1 MKNEPKVS
9 VIIPCYNRAKY
20 VGETLKSVQNVNYP
34 NLECIIVDN
43 NSTDNSA
50 DVIRQ
55 FTSSDSRFKLIEQQE
70 NNISIAR
77 NTAIL
82 ASTGEFILP
91 LDSDDLIH
99 PEYVREAA
107 EVLKNRPEIAVVTCD
122 AQLFGA
128 KRGKWKR
135 PEYNFNDFLIKVSI
149 HNTSMYRRADYDK
162 TTGYEPEL
170 MFCEDWE
177 FWINLLKRGGDVYK
191 IRKNYLFYRKHG
203 DSTQKKYRHS
213 PEENE
218 FVTKFIYEKHKEL
231 YAPLLENPLELLQQ
245 HQRYKKGYN
254 QLRRLT
260 FRKPLP

>member
-1 MKNEPKVS
+1 VE
-9 VIIPCYNRAKY
+9 IIQK
-20 VGETLKSVQNVNYP
+20 
-34 NLECIIVDN
+34 
-43 NSTDNSA
+43 
-50 DVIRQ
+50 
-55 FTSSDSRFKLIEQQE
+55 FTENDARFKLIKQQV
-70 NNISIAR
+70 NNISTAR

-82 ASTGEFILP
+82 ASSGKYILP

-99 PEYVREAA
+99 PDYVREA
-107 EVLKNRPEIAVVTCD
+107 VEILENNPKVAVVTCD

-135 PEYNFNDFLIKVSI
+135 PEYNFKDFLVKVSI

-162 TTGYEPEL
+162 TNGYEPDL

-177 FWINLLKRGGDVYK
+177 FWINLLKMGGDVYK
-191 IRKNYLFYRKHG
+191 IEKRYLYYRRHN
-203 DSTQKKYRHS
+203 DSTQKKFRHS
-213 PEENE
+213 EAENE
-218 FVTKFIYEKHKEL
+218 FVKKFIYEKHKEI

-245 HQRYKKGYN
+245 HQKYKKGYN